1 MQTPDYT
8 GYTFRQLY
16 EALDGIRGEQYP
28 QILTALEAA
37 IRGRPNVPKA
47 DLEEV
52 YFHLDQNKFPEHE
65 RRLRE
70 EIEAQGGFD
79 TIAPET
85 VTDEN
90 RYHTGWRRFWAM
102 IFDAIILF
110 AVMASLAMPIEGGNQ
125 DNLALK
131 AALDYTTTLFSI
143 LYYILMHAAF
153 GQTLGKMITGVKV
166 VRNSDF
172 NPISFRHALMRDIV
186 PLVFIIVSIAMVNYF
201 DIGIA
206 DDKKASLQ
214 VPMIVVITVMVQ
226 FIWPLLELVT
236 MLFNRRRRAIHD
248 FIAGTVVTRYL
259 RNPVQRCES
268 GNLARASV

>member
-28 QILTALEAA
+28 QILTALEAE
-37 IRGRPNVPKA
+37 IRSRPNVPKA

-110 AVMASLAMPIEGGNQ
+110 AVMASLAMKRNGAFSPAPPMMPNVS
-125 DNLALK
+125 K
-131 AALDYTTTLFSI
+131 A
-143 LYYILMHAAF
+143 
-153 GQTLGKMITGVKV
+153 
-166 VRNSDF
+166 
-172 NPISFRHALMRDIV
+172 
-186 PLVFIIVSIAMVNYF
+186 
-201 DIGIA
+201 
-206 DDKKASLQ
+206 
-214 VPMIVVITVMVQ
+214 
-226 FIWPLLELVT
+226 
-236 MLFNRRRRAIHD
+236 NRRRK
-248 FIAGTVVTRYL
+248 
-259 RNPVQRCES
+259 NSC
-268 GNLARASV
+268 ASSSNGL